1 MMSYIE
7 KKKSLSCKKGKK
19 TIKLTIIAQFSIT
32 SKLLYKKLNS
42 PPPPSSQ
49 SEIAWTLSPF
59 PLPHPAPT

>member
-42 PPPPSSQ
+42 PRPPL
-49 SEIAWTLSPF
+49 ANLK
-59 PLPHPAPT
+59 